1 MKSFGPMYPLSR
13 SQCCTAASI
22 PSATLQ
28 CNAIADSLLRE
39 LHDPV
44 GVCSTIPVTEHADC
58 SRPTQHRTQRW
69 LCGGKDAFMNKP
81 RGFRDLYGS
90 EESRVWPCLSQGG

>member
-28 CNAIADSLLRE
+28 CNAIADSCSGSCMILLVSAVPSRSQNMQTAAGPHSIA
-39 LHDPV
+39 LRGGCV
-44 GVCSTIPVTEHADC
+44 G
-58 SRPTQHRTQRW
+58 
-69 LCGGKDAFMNKP
+69 
-81 RGFRDLYGS
+81 
-90 EESRVWPCLSQGG
+90 